1 MHNWDKKNRQL
12 FWAISGII
20 IICVI
25 IIFILLIK
33 DPNKVFDQEAAFQNI
48 ETQMTFGPRVP
59 GSEAHQAFIG
69 WASAELIKNDW
80 KVELQTG
87 EISGHALTNIIGK
100 KGQGDEIIMLSAHY
114 DSRIVADQDTAFPTV
129 SEPVPG
135 ANDGASGVAVL
146 LELSR
151 VLTISRDKQVWIVL
165 FDIEDNGNLQ
175 DWEWILGSRYFADNL
190 EIRPSVVVNLDM
202 IGDSEL
208 TIYKEK
214 NSTASVNDDI
224 WGIAEQLGYKEVFIP
239 QYAHSIIDDHT
250 PFLRLGIEAVDIID
264 MDYPYWHTTEDD
276 ISRVSARSLG
286 VVGHVIKTW
295 LEK

>member
-1 MHNWDKKNRQL
+1 MHNLKKENRKL
-12 FWAISGII
+12 LWVISGILV
-20 IICVI
+20 ICGMFVI
-25 IIFILLIK
+25 FLVFQNQ
-33 DPNKVFDQEAAFQNI
+33 NKEFDQDEAFQNI
-48 ETQMTFGPRVP
+48 ETQMAFGPRVP
-59 GSEAHQAFIG
+59 GSEAHQAFID
-69 WASAELIKNDW
+69 WAGTELTKNDW

-100 KGQGDEIIMLSAHY
+100 KGQGDKIIMLSAHY
-114 DSRIVADQDTAFPTV
+114 DSRIVADQDDEFPTV
-129 SEPVPG
+129 SQPVPG

-151 VLTISRDKQVWIVL
+151 VLTIPRDKQVLIVL

-175 DWEWILGSRYFADNL
+175 DWDWILGSRYFADHL
-190 EIRPSVVVNLDM
+190 EIRPSMVVNLDM

-224 WGIAEQLGYKEVFIP
+224 WSIAEQLGYKEVFIP
-239 QYAHSIIDDHT
+239 QYAHSIIDDHI
-250 PFLRLGIEAVDIID
+250 PFLRLGIEAIDIID

-276 ISRVSARSLG
+276 ISRVSAKSLG
-286 VVGHVIKTW
+286 VVGHVIETW

>member
-33 DPNKVFDQEAAFQNI
+33 DPNKVFDQEAAYKNI
-48 ETQMTFGPRVP
+48 ETQMSFGPRVP
-59 GSEAHQAFIG
+59 GSEAHQTFIN
-69 WASAELIKNDW
+69 WAGTELTKNDW

-87 EISGHALTNIIGK
+87 EMSGHALDNIIGK

-114 DSRIVADQDTAFPTV
+114 DSRIVADQDPSFHTV

-151 VLTISRDKQVWIVL
+151 VLTIPKDKQIWIVL

-175 DWEWILGSRYFADNL
+175 DWDWILGSRYFADHL
-190 EIRPSVVVNLDM
+190 EIRPSIVVNLDM
-202 IGDSEL
+202 IGD
-208 TIYKEK
+208 
-214 NSTASVNDDI
+214 ADI
-224 WGIAEQLGYKEVFIP
+224 
-239 QYAHSIIDDHT
+239 DHLQGKK
-250 PFLRLGIEAVDIID
+250 F
-264 MDYPYWHTTEDD
+264 YSQH
-276 ISRVSARSLG
+276 
-286 VVGHVIKTW
+286 K
-295 LEK
+295 

>member
-1 MHNWDKKNRQL
+1 MHNWDKKNKQL

-25 IIFILLIK
+25 IILILLIK
-33 DPNKVFDQEAAFQNI
+33 DPNKVFDQEAAFKNI
-48 ETQMTFGPRVP
+48 ETQMAFGPRVP
-59 GSEAHQAFIG
+59 GSEAHQTFIN
-69 WASAELIKNDW
+69 WAGMELTKNDW
-80 KVELQTG
+80 NVEFQTG

-114 DSRIVADQDTAFPTV
+114 DSRIVADQDPEFPTI
-129 SEPVPG
+129 SQPVPG

-146 LELSR
+146 MELSR
-151 VLTISRDKQVWIVL
+151 VLSIPRDKQMWIVL

-175 DWEWILGSRYFADNL
+175 DWEWILGSRYFADHL
-190 EIRPSVVVNLDM
+190 EIRPSKVVNLDM

-264 MDYPYWHTTEDD
+264 MNYPYWHTTEDD

-286 VVGHVIKTW
+286 VVGHVIETW